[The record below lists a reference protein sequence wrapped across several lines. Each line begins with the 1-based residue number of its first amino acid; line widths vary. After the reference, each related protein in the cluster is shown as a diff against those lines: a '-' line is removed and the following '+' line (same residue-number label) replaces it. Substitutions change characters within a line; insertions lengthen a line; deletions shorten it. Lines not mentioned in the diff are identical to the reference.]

1 MTGAAAIIVWGGS
14 ACCVMFGTLKF
25 FGQLRVSE
33 EEERKGKTNFYVRSV
48 HLAQFIIQT
57 NKCTTYIYIYIYI
70 YKVIKKSVCTW
81 LLQYQNTQKYFKQFQ
96 SLTMII

>member
-1 MTGAAAIIVWGGS
+1 MIGAAAIIVWGGS

-33 EEERKGKTNFYVRSV
+33 EEERKGKLIFMFVPCILYNLSSRPTN
-48 HLAQFIIQT
+48 AQH
-57 NKCTTYIYIYIYI
+57 TYIQGD
-70 YKVIKKSVCTW
+70 KKSLCNW

-96 SLTMII
+96 SLTMIT